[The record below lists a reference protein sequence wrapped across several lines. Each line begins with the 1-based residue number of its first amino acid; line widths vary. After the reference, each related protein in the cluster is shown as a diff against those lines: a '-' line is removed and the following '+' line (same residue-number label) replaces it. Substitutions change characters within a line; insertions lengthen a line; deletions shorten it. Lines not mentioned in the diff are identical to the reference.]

1 MIRTINLIAFLIF
14 LSIYQLSAQN
24 KVTKKPKVEVKK
36 QTTNV
41 EKVIPKPVE
50 NPDFEIINYAKS
62 ITSEDLRAH
71 LSLLAS
77 DEYEGRETGK
87 KGQKMAAEYISKVF
101 NSLNI
106 PEQAGGGYF
115 QRYPVL
121 ESTIGKMEMKVN
133 NTSYKF
139 LEDYYLVQD
148 FNSQK
153 LSNNKILFAGF
164 GISDSVYNDLEKI
177 NIKDKIVMVIKGEPK
192 SKKGIYQLSRTVNPS
207 ENYQKSEKYKIEKLA
222 TLKPKVILIVNPEFD
237 QTVKNYKKWIME
249 PKMDLEKDL
258 ETLNA
263 TVIYISPK
271 LARELL
277 GLTEKKFDAMVSKM
291 NNQGKPQTKVSS
303 STLTYNFTKN
313 RKSIETEN
321 VLGFVKG
328 SKFPEEVIAITAH
341 YDHIGVI
348 DGKVYNGA
356 DDDGSGTS
364 AVLELAQA
372 FSKAKEDGKGP
383 KRSILFMT
391 VSGEEK
397 GLLGSDYYTS
407 NPVYP
412 LENTVANLNIDM
424 IGRVDE
430 KHKENPNY
438 VYLIGSD
445 KLSTELHG
453 ISEMSNKKFGKMEL
467 DYTFNDPADPN
478 RFYYRSDHYNF
489 AKNNIPVIFYFNGVH
504 EDYHKDT
511 DEIDKINFDLMAK
524 RTQLVFYTAWEI
536 ANRDSRLRV
545 DLVNDFKE
553 K

>member
-545 DLVNDFKE
+545 NLVNDFKE

>member
-222 TLKPKVILIVNPEFD
+222 SLKPKVILIVNPEFD

-321 VLGFVKG
+321 VLGFVEG

-438 VYLIGSD
+438 IYLIGSD

-545 DLVNDFKE
+545 NLVNDFKE

>member
-14 LSIYQLSAQN
+14 ISIYQLSAQN

-222 TLKPKVILIVNPEFD
+222 SLKPKVILIVNPEFD

>member
-222 TLKPKVILIVNPEFD
+222 SLKPKVILIVNPEFD

>member
-321 VLGFVKG
+321 VLGFVEG

-545 DLVNDFKE
+545 NLVNDFKE